1 MKNYLHDECQEAH
14 GDWEKQRQSAAFAA
28 GAGATSTFVGDSTA
42 GVATPTNK
50 ACSIEAGAVEL
61 FIEDICK

>member
-1 MKNYLHDECQEAH
+1 MKNYLH
-14 GDWEKQRQSAAFAA
+14 GDWEEQRQSASFAA
-28 GAGATSTFVGDSTA
+28 LTAVEEQGARDTSTFVGDSTA
-42 GVATPTNK
+42 RVATPTNK